1 VRILEGPPHTIHS
14 LVFAPDNGT
23 LYAVHERVGVHAWNL
38 AKGTGETLRVGEHP
52 VFGAFALHPGGRWA
66 LGRLPGASTG
76 NSDTDHDARLI
87 RLAPWKASRINFLG
101 VAGCDLAFSPNG
113 KRLVTLGH
121 SDYDRPRRGNGREYR
136 IYGWKA
142 TATGA
147 RYAWHRDTPEAD
159 AKAWRVAFAGDDA
172 LLTEDR
178 VATGPMQ
185 YGMYPTKPHLR
196 LRSATDG
203 SVSASAEIPAGLV
216 DQLLA
221 SPDGTR
227 AVVREGMRLWVY
239 ETADLSKPPVEIAGS
254 DQTRVEPHAAAFDR
268 SGRFLLLA
276 NNGPSVRVFD
286 TATWREVRKWKW
298 SAGTLRA
305 IAVSPD
311 GTLAAAGSARG
322 TVVVWD
328 FEA

>member
-1 VRILEGPPHTIHS
+1 MRILEGPPHTIHS
-14 LVFAPDNGT
+14 LAFAPDSGT
-23 LYAVHERVGVHAWNL
+23 LYAVHERVGVHVWNVS
-38 AKGTGETLRVGEHP
+38 KGTGETLRVGEHP
-52 VFGAFALHPGGRWA
+52 VFGAFALHPSGRWA
-66 LGRLPGASTG
+66 LGRLPGTR
-76 NSDTDHDARLI
+76 NDRDDEHDARLI
-87 RLAPWKASRINFLG
+87 RLAPRKASRINFLG
-101 VAGCDLAFSPNG
+101 VTGCDLAFSPNG

-121 SDYDRPRRGNGREYR
+121 SDYDRPRRGKGREYR
-136 IYGWKA
+136 IYGWKT

-159 AKAWRVAFAGDDA
+159 AKSWRVAFAGDDA
-172 LLTEDR
+172 LLTEDW

-185 YGMYPTKPHLR
+185 YGHTPTKPHMR
-196 LRSATDG
+196 LRSVSDG
-203 SVSASAEIPAGLV
+203 SVRASAEIPAGLV

-221 SPDGTR
+221 SPDGKWAVARSGTR
-227 AVVREGMRLWVY
+227 VWVWD
-239 ETADLSKPPVEIAGS
+239 TADLSKPPVEIAGS
-254 DQTRVEPHAAAFDR
+254 DRTRVEPQAAAFDP

-276 NNGPSVRVFD
+276 NNGPSVRVLD

-305 IAVSPD
+305 VAVSPD